1 MRFKKY
7 TKGSFFSPEKLSSF
21 RGSEDLASNC
31 RPPGAMVK
39 RSRIVTRYLLSDP
52 NTSNSSGAS
61 GSAPGAVTVRRG
73 GSERP
78 QPRPSPIPRKLKC
91 PHCAFTASKQ
101 SLLAQHAC
109 RPMVK
114 ALLEDFRIKTRTE
127 MIKSVKQELSKA
139 VLAMKKKVMKTLK
152 LEIAKEVRK
161 QVQKEVGQAKLKLR
175 KEMKREIKAT
185 NRVTRS

>member
-1 MRFKKY
+1 
-7 TKGSFFSPEKLSSF
+7 
-21 RGSEDLASNC
+21 
-31 RPPGAMVK
+31 MVK
-39 RSRIVTRYLLSDP
+39 RNRIVTRYLLSNH

-61 GSAPGAVTVRRG
+61 GSAPGAVTVKRG
-73 GSERP
+73 GSEQPGVNGSERR

-91 PHCAFTASKQ
+91 SHCAFTASKQ
-101 SLLAQHAC
+101 SLLALHAC

-127 MIKSVKQELSKA
+127 TIKSVKQELSKA